1 MTKLI
6 ESSHFLA
13 DVSIRSENLGD
24 EYPYNLPLVK
34 NFQKLTFNPKVTF
47 FVGENGSGKSTL
59 LEAIAVVMGFNAE
72 GGSKN
77 FNFSTKETHS
87 DLHKSLEVTKGLT
100 LPKDGF
106 FLRAETFYNVSTE
119 VENLGYAG
127 NSVYGSKSLHQQSH
141 GESFISLMQNRFK
154 GNGLY
159 ILDEPEAALSPNNQL
174 KFIVLMNELIK
185 KNSQFI
191 IATHSPIILGYPEA
205 DIYQIDTTSI
215 QKVNYE
221 DTNNYQLTRYF
232 LNNKDKMLKELLQ

>member
-1 MTKLI
+1 
-6 ESSHFLA
+6 
-13 DVSIRSENLGD
+13 
-24 EYPYNLPLVK
+24 
-34 NFQKLTFNPKVTF
+34 
-47 FVGENGSGKSTL
+47 
-59 LEAIAVVMGFNAE
+59 MGFNAE

-77 FNFSTKETHS
+77 FNFATKETHS
-87 DLHKSLEVTKGLT
+87 DLHKSLEVTRGLT

-119 VENLGYAG
+119 VENLGYID
-127 NSVYGSKSLHQQSH
+127 NSPYGGKSLHQQSH

-174 KFIVLMNELIK
+174 KFIVLLNELIK
-185 KNSQFI
+185 KSSQFI

-205 DIYQIDTTSI
+205 DIYQIDSTSI